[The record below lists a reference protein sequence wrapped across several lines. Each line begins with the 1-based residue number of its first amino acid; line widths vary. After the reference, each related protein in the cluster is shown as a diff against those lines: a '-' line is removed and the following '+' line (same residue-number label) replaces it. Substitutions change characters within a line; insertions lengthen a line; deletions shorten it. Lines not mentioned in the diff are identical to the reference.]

1 MSTVAN
7 PNAANTTSQLVVG
20 VADYKV
26 TKDPNAILVT
36 HALGSCIG
44 VTVYDPAARVGGM
57 LHFMLSSS
65 KNAKT
70 KAEEKPAMFA
80 DTGVPMLFKD
90 AYKLGAKKEN
100 LIVCA
105 AGGAEILGD
114 CECFKIG
121 SRNRTILRKIFW
133 KNEILIAAEDT
144 GGTKSRTLQMN
155 MSDGSIEIRSQGER
169 TPLWPSD

>member
-1 MSTVAN
+1 MSTITKISSA
-7 PNAANTTSQLVVG
+7 TSPKQLVVG

-26 TKDPNAILVT
+26 TKDPEAVLVT

-44 VTVYDPAARVGGM
+44 VTVYDPQAKVGGM

-65 KNAKT
+65 KNAKA
-70 KAEEKPAMFA
+70 KAELKPAMFA

-100 LIVCA
+100 LVVTA

-121 SRNRTILRKIFW
+121 ARNRTILRKLFW

-144 GGTKSRTLQMN
+144 GGTKSRTMQLN
-155 MSDGSIEIRSQGER
+155 LSDGFVELRSQGER
-169 TPLWPSD
+169 YPLWPTP